1 MDVHMKKLKEANLI
15 SASDMQ
21 TLFSNLPQLVGVNR
35 EMADILA
42 KKRAEAPVVLDLC
55 DVFIRLVSV
64 FF

>member
-35 EMADILA
+35 EMTDILA